1 MTFQLN
7 YNAMARDINTFNE
20 RAGNNKKVTIDSLLS
35 QSKVFF
41 EEAEELHYAIKAL
54 NQLEVGDEATE
65 DIAEE
70 VLDGAVDTLYTLLR
84 LTGMLNEAGF
94 KVGKAFSEVHNS
106 NMTKVFHKNA
116 ISGITLKD
124 GVKANLEVNG
134 DWACYKDSNGKVVK
148 HHNNFEKVGSLS
160 DLIPNVE
167 ELLQ

>member
-7 YNAMARDINTFNE
+7 YITMARDINTFNE
-20 RAGNNKKVTIDSLLS
+20 RAGNNNKVTIDSLLS

-54 NQLEVGDEATE
+54 NQLEVGDEVAE

-70 VLDGAVDTLYTLLR
+70 VVKEAADALYTLLR
-84 LTGMLNEAGF
+84 LTDMLNEAGF
-94 KVGKAFSEVHNS
+94 KVGKAFSEVHIS

-116 ISGITLKD
+116 ISGITLKE

-148 HHNNFEKVGSLS
+148 HHNNFEKVGSLKG
-160 DLIPNVE
+160 LIPNVE
-167 ELLQ
+167 ELL